1 MKYRVHR
8 VRAEDWTRIKAL
20 RLAALADTPAAF
32 VERYEDAATFPDA
45 EWQFRAER
53 AARDTNMQVLAAGS
67 DGEWVGMMSAFIPED
82 EPRRAKLVGVWVHPD
97 HRGRAAGVARL
108 LLDTVL
114 DWARDEVGVDR
125 IDLQVTETNT
135 RAIAFYL
142 RSGFVRNGKDEPY
155 PLDESLVEWG
165 MSRML

>member
-8 VRAEDWTRIKAL
+8 VRAEDWTRIKPL
-20 RLAALADTPAAF
+20 RLAALADTPVAF
-32 VERYEDAATFPDA
+32 VERYEDAAAFPDA

-53 AARDTNMQVLAAGS
+53 AARDTNMQVLAASS
-67 DGEWVGMMSAFIPED
+67 DGDWVGMMSAFIPED

-97 HRGRAAGVARL
+97 HRGRAAGVAQL

-114 DWARDEVGVDR
+114 NWARDEVGVDR

-142 RSGFVRNGKDEPY
+142 RHGFVRNGKDEPY

-165 MSRML
+165 MSRTL